1 MEALKIPNL
10 SIFVSV
16 IDGLDTPINS
26 STAIGSPRG
35 SIRWF
40 ENLPNNLDGRFGDG
54 FFTDEKWKT
63 TRYSNHHFFWKTHQ
77 TIFWGIKLLG
87 HYFFPKHLRVCK
99 LALRISIG
107 CHTSFQGT
115 KSAIATVEVHR
126 KYVFLRYRCCCCAT
140 CQNKLPKWSFRA
152 RLPPNFHRRSLQND
166 RFVRGFLQISK
177 NKLPKRTFRAT
188 PPTIFPKVGWWLRYG
203 GDFSLV
209 LVIFCK
215 YKFLFLGGEIWKFP
229 G

>member
-54 FFTDEKWKT
+54 FFTDEKPQGIRIT
-63 TRYSNHHFFWKTHQ
+63 IFFKQNTP
-77 TIFWGIKLLG
+77 TIFWGYKIVGSL
-87 HYFFPKHLRVCK
+87 FFPKHLRVCK
-99 LALRISIG
+99 LAFRISIE

-115 KSAIATVEVHR
+115 KRAIATVEVHR
-126 KYVFLRYRCCCCAT
+126 KYVFFKGTGVVVAQLVGPSKKYLY
-140 CQNKLPKWSFRA
+140 NKIYL
-152 RLPPNFHRRSLQND
+152 
-166 RFVRGFLQISK
+166 ISK
-177 NKLPKRTFRAT
+177 KV
-188 PPTIFPKVGWWLRYG
+188 PKVGWWLRYG